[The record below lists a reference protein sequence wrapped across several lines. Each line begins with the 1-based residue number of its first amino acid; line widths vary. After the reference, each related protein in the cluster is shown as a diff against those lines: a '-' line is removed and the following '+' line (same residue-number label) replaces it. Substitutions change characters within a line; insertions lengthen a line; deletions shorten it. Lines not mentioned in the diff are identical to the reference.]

1 MVTCKYD
8 LNGNCRPSVSLGL
21 KLPTA
26 QDQKQVFFVE
36 GLRVF
41 YLYII
46 RILPT
51 FLPLLKYLENLYE
64 NLWRCYNFVKTIF

>member
-26 QDQKQVFFVE
+26 QDQKQVFLCGGVTC
-36 GLRVF
+36 V
-41 YLYII
+41 
-46 RILPT
+46 
-51 FLPLLKYLENLYE
+51 LLVYY
-64 NLWRCYNFVKTIF
+64 

>member
-26 QDQKQVFFVE
+26 QDQKQVFFCGGVTC
-36 GLRVF
+36 V
-41 YLYII
+41 
-46 RILPT
+46 
-51 FLPLLKYLENLYE
+51 LLVYY
-64 NLWRCYNFVKTIF
+64 